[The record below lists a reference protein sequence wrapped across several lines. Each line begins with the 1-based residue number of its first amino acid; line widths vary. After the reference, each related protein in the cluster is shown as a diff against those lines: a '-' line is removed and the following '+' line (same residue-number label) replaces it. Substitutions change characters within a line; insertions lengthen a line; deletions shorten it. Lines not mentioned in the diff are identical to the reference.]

1 MPEHKNISSR
11 FQFCTMG
18 FYKIHYVQMEQKSYI
33 TINANLL
40 HYEMYLASKMI
51 LIANDNQSGKYLL
64 CFLKKIKCI
73 ENYDFKQ
80 RFYFIDKPKY
90 LNLSKPS
97 RFQENILN
105 KRKLMSFILL
115 MPQITDFIE
124 QFK

>member
-1 MPEHKNISSR
+1 
-11 FQFCTMG
+11 
-18 FYKIHYVQMEQKSYI
+18 
-33 TINANLL
+33 
-40 HYEMYLASKMI
+40 MYLASKMI

-64 CFLKKIKCI
+64 FFLKKNKKKIKCI

-90 LNLSKPS
+90 SNLSKPS

-105 KRKLMSFILL
+105 KPKLMSFILL